1 MGDRIIH
8 GRHEPLALAVAMA
21 LAALAGAAA
30 AQDDKRREMEL
41 PTVEVVGTTPLPT
54 LGTPLEEVPAN
65 VQSATEKDLA
75 RDRPLSVGDFMER
88 NLESVSASSAQGNP
102 FQIDLNFRGFTAT
115 PLIGA
120 PQGLSLFLDG
130 VRVNEPFG
138 DTVNWDLI
146 PRNAIS
152 AMNLIPGSNPVFGL
166 NTLGGALAVR
176 TKSGREHPG
185 GSLTA
190 YGGSFGR
197 YSGEFE
203 YGSSRGDL
211 DYFVAGT
218 YFDEDGWRD
227 HSPSTVKQLFG
238 KVGYETRTTDVD
250 FSLLVA
256 DTNLQGTQASPLSLL
271 AATREAAYTYPDI
284 TDNKVVMAN
293 LGASHYVNDS
303 HLLAGNVYFRRVESR
318 NFSSNSED
326 DFDPAQPVGI
336 CLDPPDCTEFNFRA
350 TNDRSKVDTDGYG
363 AALQYSYLGD
373 LLGRSNQFTVGASV
387 DYGRTDFL
395 QEFQFA
401 DFTPDRGTVGLTAF
415 SLLTDVQTTNRY
427 YGLYFSDVLSVTREL
442 HLTVAGRYNRAK
454 AEIRDQTG
462 LEPALNGSHNFSRFN
477 PAAGVNWNP
486 SPALNTYL
494 AYNEGMRAPT
504 AVELTCADPAAPC
517 KLPNAFLADPPLEP
531 VVAKT
536 WEGGLRGRVPGNTG
550 YSFALFRTK
559 LQDDIQFIGSATS
572 PGAGFFQNVGETR
585 RQGLEF
591 ALSQQFDRLRLW
603 AAYSL
608 IDATFES
615 PLVINSQF
623 NSSAEDVDGDG
634 EADLIR
640 VSPGNRI
647 PGIPRHQ
654 FKFRADYAFTPKFS
668 AGVSVQAFS
677 DQYARGD
684 ENNQDI
690 NGKVPGYS
698 VVNLDAAYQWDDRLQ
713 LWARINNLFDV
724 DYESFGVLG
733 ANFFTGAGFTYYDAT
748 PGAAPRAEQFRGPGA
763 PFGIWVGLTYWFD
776 RPRGSGTPA
785 GGN

>member
-1 MGDRIIH
+1 MKEAIIVA
-8 GRHEPLALAVAMA
+8 RRKPLAPAVALA
-21 LAALAGAAA
+21 LVSIAGTVLAEEE
-30 AQDDKRREMEL
+30 KRRDMEL
-41 PTVEVVGTTPLPT
+41 PTVEVVGTTPLPV
-54 LGTPLEEVPAN
+54 LGTPLEQVPAN
-65 VQSATEKDLA
+65 VQSATEDDIA

-88 NLESVSASSAQGNP
+88 NLESVATSSAQGNP
-102 FQIDLNFRGFTAT
+102 FQIDLTFRGFAAT

-120 PQGLSLFLDG
+120 PQGLSVFLDG

-146 PRNAIS
+146 PTNAIS
-152 AMNLIPGSNPVFGL
+152 AMNLIPGSDPVFGL
-166 NTLGGALAVR
+166 NTLGGALAIR

-185 GSLTA
+185 GSITA

-203 YGSSRGDL
+203 YGGSQGDL

-218 YFDEDGWRD
+218 YFDENGWRD

-238 KVGYETRTTDVD
+238 KFGYETSSTDID
-250 FSLLVA
+250 LSLLYA

-271 AATREAAYTYPDI
+271 AASREAAYTYPDI
-284 TDNKVVMAN
+284 TDNRVYMGN
-293 LGASHYVNDS
+293 LSASHYLDNNNLV
-303 HLLAGNVYFRRVESR
+303 AGNLYFRNVESK

-326 DFDPAQPVGI
+326 DFDPTQAVGV
-336 CLDPPDCTEFNFRA
+336 CLDPPACTEFNFRA

-363 AALQYSYLGD
+363 GALQYSYLGN
-373 LLGRSNQFTVGASV
+373 LFGRANQFTLGASY
-387 DYGRTDFL
+387 DYGRTDFI

-401 DFTPDRGTVGLTAF
+401 DFTADRGTFGLTGF
-415 SLLTDVQTTNRY
+415 SLLTDVETSNRY
-427 YGLYFSDVLSVTREL
+427 YGLYFSDVLSLTPQL
-442 HLTVAGRYNRAK
+442 HMTLAGRYNRAK

-462 LEPALNGSHNFSRFN
+462 LEPALNGSHTFSRFN
-477 PAAGVNWNP
+477 PAVGFNWNLN
-486 SPALNTYL
+486 PAVNTYIG
-494 AYNEGMRAPT
+494 YNEGMRAPT
-504 AVELTCADPAAPC
+504 AVELTCADPNAPC

-531 VVAKT
+531 VIAKT
-536 WEGGLRGRVPGNTG
+536 WEGGMRGRVLGNTN
-550 YSFALFRTK
+550 YSFALFHTD
-559 LQDDIQFIGSATS
+559 LEDDIQFIGSATS

-591 ALSQQFDRLRLW
+591 ALSQRYERLRMW

-608 IDATFES
+608 IEATFES
-615 PLVINSQF
+615 PLLINSPF
-623 NSSAEDVDGDG
+623 NSSADANGQIQVN
-634 EADLIR
+634 
-640 VSPGNRI
+640 PGNRI

-654 FKFRADYAFTPKFS
+654 LKFRADYAFTPKFS
-668 AGVSVQAFS
+668 AGITVQAFS

-698 VVNLDAAYQWDDRLQ
+698 IVNLDASYQWDDRLQ
-713 LWARINNLFDV
+713 FWAKANNVFNV

-733 ANFFTGAGFTYYDAT
+733 ENFFTGTGFTYYDTT

-763 PFGIWVGLTYWFD
+763 PFGIWVGVTYWFD
-776 RPRGSGTPA
+776 KPKGGAKGGSPDRD
-785 GGN
+785 